1 MPVCS
6 FRHFRPSDVS
16 TLVPRL
22 HLTTLTAHPTQL
34 LQLDLQDSL
43 IMSSSFQHA
52 GGSGRWR
59 VIAISAGGR
68 HSTVLAMPDSSNG
81 SQTRS
86 GATSDRNPLSMPP
99 SSSGRRSPTGASD
112 EYDSPVR
119 GSSNEEEE
127 DELLGE
133 SFSGGHESGMALWC
147 QEL

>member
-1 MPVCS
+1 M
-6 FRHFRPSDVS
+6 
-16 TLVPRL
+16 LVR
-22 HLTTLTAHPTQL
+22 
-34 LQLDLQDSL
+34 
-43 IMSSSFQHA
+43 HA

-81 SQTRS
+81 GQARG

-99 SSSGRRSPTGASD
+99 SSSGRRSPTGASE

-127 DELLGE
+127 DELLGKAC
-133 SFSGGHESGMALWC
+133 SGSAGTSMMSLYSQGWQTSAAR
-147 QEL
+147 